1 MKNLQGRDE
10 RMGMI
15 VVVVVVV
22 MVALWERK
30 KAEKES
36 L

>member
-15 VVVVVVV
+15 VVVVVV